1 MEGTRDEVH
10 GSTLMMLFT
19 ADCSVETISDITAV
33 HGLGEQYVVYWCGF
47 QQCLMG
53 KLSFSASVNEL

>member
-1 MEGTRDEVH
+1 MH